1 MQMPCLKVLDVYNDP
16 CMKIEEMHRTYY
28 EKSMY
33 CAKKGVTLFPQEII
47 TVNKKSS
54 RLAGLGCLFRKQ
66 KSCKTHWHMPCFR
79 FIIGSSKCFLW
90 TFARTFSNSSF
101 GSSCDQLPT
110 MNHATAA
117 QLSAPV
123 LQTSPR
129 QTDDH
134 HEVSTNNQQ
143 LTISNV
149 VQ

>member
-33 CAKKGVTLFPQEII
+33 CA
-47 TVNKKSS
+47 KKSS

>member
-1 MQMPCLKVLDVYNDP
+1 MRKACIVPKKVS
-16 CMKIEEMHRTYY
+16 HF
-28 EKSMY
+28 
-33 CAKKGVTLFPQEII
+33 FPQEII

-110 MNHATAA
+110 MNHAT
-117 QLSAPV
+117 LNSV
-123 LQTSPR
+123 LQCSKPLNAKWMIIIRCQPTTYSAY
-129 QTDDH
+129 
-134 HEVSTNNQQ
+134 
-143 LTISNV
+143 SNV